1 MIFSD
6 RFRTTVNVL
15 GDSFGAG
22 IVYHYSKKQL
32 GPLPEVKAPKD
43 RTSSTS
49 TETYNE
55 SGEDK
60 KMFDASDAESSESSP
75 LYKHL
80 SSPKKEETD
89 L

>member
-1 MIFSD
+1 M
-6 RFRTTVNVL
+6 NVL

-32 GPLPEVKAPKD
+32 ASVPRVPTANSKIPP
-43 RTSSTS
+43 TSA
-49 TETYNE
+49 EAHNRNDVNE
-55 SGEDK
+55 K
-60 KMFDASDAESSESSP
+60 NLDASDAESSESSP
-75 LYKHL
+75 LYKNP